1 MGFLFPVD
9 YFVPSAYNNVILRDI
24 SKNILKYFKGLLC
37 IILTLS
43 FSLFTLI
50 PSSFA
55 AETDDFVMYAGK
67 KYDSSYF
74 FAIEGE
80 VAGQAAP
87 GVQYVYVNAKP
98 VKLNADRSFVAKVKL
113 AEGQKYLVIDTKYQG
128 LRFIKKYLVIRHP
141 KVQKTFKIKIPEK
154 EFKKIIQPKQ
164 PVAQKKPAPKK
175 PAPKVV
181 KKRPVKPPAKK
192 AAKKPEVKL
201 TPKTEAAAVPP
212 TLFKEKP
219 IKPREEK
226 SAWQKFINWVMGF
239 FPSKEVQV
247 AQEPEKETFEE
258 GEIIEAE
265 PIVALEEDIR
275 KIVEAESQKYLNK
288 KLSKK
293 DLQKIIAE
301 AARDLIKKHFPEGV
315 TRDILK
321 SEARDILKA
330 EAKRIVPDLV
340 KKNAQDVIRKELS
353 EEKIITALQKEAPII
368 LEREIK
374 KIIARDVPTGEGIKI
389 AQREIRR
396 LIKEEAPDY
405 IEKEIQK
412 IIAKDLPPGKVDKII
427 EARALYLVELHLK
440 KKLDKDLFWDI
451 ALQAIQRDAMNAIDK
466 DKLWEVAK
474 TTVERESLKSMNKA
488 ALQKVAAQTVQKET
502 AKLVKQ
508 QFAAIV
514 KQQMQEAIAYQM
526 YADQKARQITM
537 PDVTTRDPRWPGY
550 DLIVELEPGKIL
562 LVKRVN
568 GKFYGQIYSQK
579 ENIWVALQE
588 INYQELKDLLEK
600 GKAPAQVHKAKG

>member
-1 MGFLFPVD
+1 M
-9 YFVPSAYNNVILRDI
+9 RDI
-24 SKNILKYFKGLLC
+24 SKNILKYFQGLVCL
-37 IILTLS
+37 ILTLL

-50 PSSFA
+50 PSSLA
-55 AETDDFVMYAGK
+55 AETDDFIMYAGK

-74 FAIEGE
+74 FAIQGE

-98 VKLNADRSFVAKVKL
+98 VKLKSDRSFVAKVKL
-113 AEGQKYLVIDTKYQG
+113 KKGQKYLVIDTKYQG

-154 EFKKIIQPKQ
+154 EFRKIIKPKKTITK
-164 PVAQKKPAPKK
+164 KKPAPKK
-175 PAPKVV
+175 KPKRVVRRKPVKKKVAKKPAPKL
-181 KKRPVKPPAKK
+181 KP
-192 AAKKPEVKL
+192 KPK
-201 TPKTEAAAVPP
+201 AAAVPSTVFP
-212 TLFKEKP
+212 EKP
-219 IKPREEK
+219 IKPLEEK
-226 SAWQKFINWVMGF
+226 SAWQKFINWVTGF
-239 FPSKEVQV
+239 FPTKEVLM
-247 AQEPEKETFEE
+247 AEE

-265 PIVALEEDIR
+265 PTVIMEEDIR
-275 KIVEAESQKYLNK
+275 RIVEAESKKYLSKN
-288 KLSKK
+288 LSKRE
-293 DLQKIIAE
+293 LQKIIAT
-301 AARDLIKKHFPEGV
+301 AAKDLISKHFPKGA
-315 TRDILK
+315 TSDILR
-321 SEARDILKA
+321 SEAREIIKA

-340 KKNAQDVIRKELS
+340 RKNAQEIIRKELS
-353 EEKIITALQKEAPII
+353 EEKIIKALQEEAPKI

-374 KIIARDVPTGEGIKI
+374 KIIARDVPAGEGIKI

-396 LIKEEAPDY
+396 LIKEEAPDF
-405 IEKEIQK
+405 IEKEIKK
-412 IIAKDLPPGKVDKII
+412 IIAKDLPPGKVDKLI
-427 EARALYLVELHLK
+427 EAKAIYLVELHLK

-474 TTVERESLKSMNKA
+474 TTVERESLKSINKA
-488 ALQKVAAQTVQKET
+488 TLQKVAEQTVQKET

-514 KQQMQEAIAYQM
+514 KEQMRQAIEYQM

-537 PDVTTRDPRWPGY
+537 PDVATRDPRWPGY

-568 GKFYGQIYSQK
+568 GKFYGHIYSQK

-588 INYQELKDLLEK
+588 INYKELKDLLDK
-600 GKAPAQVHKAKG
+600 GKAPAQVHKANS